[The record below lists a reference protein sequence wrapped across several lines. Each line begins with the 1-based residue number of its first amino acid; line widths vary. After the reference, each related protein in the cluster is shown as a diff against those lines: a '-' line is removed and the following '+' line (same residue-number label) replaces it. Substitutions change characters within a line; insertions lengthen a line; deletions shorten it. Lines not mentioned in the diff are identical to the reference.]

1 MAKIAMEERELAA
14 LLARLAEMEKRLGSL
29 ETSEQTPAAAA
40 PRTAPPPKE
49 EAPVAAPAPAP
60 PVEELSEG
68 IVSVISAAVAA
79 YFGKRARIRA
89 IHLVSSANWAQQ
101 GRASIMA
108 SHSWIAQRG

>member
-29 ETSEQTPAAAA
+29 ETNEQTPAAA
-40 PRTAPPPKE
+40 PRTAPPLKE
-49 EAPVAAPAPAP
+49 EAPVAVPAPAP
-60 PVEELSEG
+60 PVEELSEE